1 MAPPLTLVQEILL
14 EQAVGGGPVLGRLD
28 HACVGGDY
36 LFIACLGDNS
46 VAVVR
51 CGRVRALAEQNRVL
65 TRTGG

>member
-51 CGRVRALAEQNRVL
+51 CASER
-65 TRTGG
+65 